1 MKKNSASSILG
12 FIIFFIVISFNFTV
26 SILVYS
32 LIQNKESWMVSL
44 IMILCILISSLICCG
59 IDFIRRRTV
68 YTTPVNEILA
78 ATHKIAS
85 GDFNIKLKPRHA
97 YSNYDPFDLIMDD
110 INQMAIELEKNE
122 VLKNDFISN
131 VSHEIKTPIHTIL
144 NYANALKDERL
155 DSDTR
160 TKYLN
165 ILVQT
170 IKDLTKLV
178 TNILSLNRLEHQRVE
193 FDDRDCN
200 IGELL
205 RQCIIDFEGQI
216 DQKQLKLDCDIEDI
230 ICDTSKGYLEIIFK
244 NLISNAIKFT
254 DIGGISISLQRLEQQ
269 AVFKITDSGCGISK
283 ESGQRIFEKFY
294 QGDTSHS
301 KEGNGL
307 GLALVKQVID
317 LMGGEIE
324 VQSQLQRGTIFVV
337 RFYI

>member
-32 LIQNKESWMVSL
+32 VIQNKESWMVSL
-44 IMILCILISSLICCG
+44 IMILCILISSLICTA
-59 IDFIRRRTV
+59 IDFVRRRLM
-68 YTTPVNEILA
+68 YTKPVDEILS

-85 GDFNIKLKPRHA
+85 GDFDIKLKPRHI
-97 YSNYDPFDLIMDD
+97 YSNYDHFDLIMDD
-110 INQMAIELEKNE
+110 INQMAIELKKNE
-122 VLKNDFISN
+122 ILKNDFISN

-144 NYANALKDERL
+144 NYASALKNNNL
-155 DSDTR
+155 DTDTKE
-160 TKYLN
+160 KYLDV
-165 ILVQT
+165 LVQT
-170 IKDLTKLV
+170 TKDLTKLV
-178 TNILSLNRLEHQRVE
+178 TNILNLNRLEHQRVE
-193 FDDRDCN
+193 LDDKDCN

-205 RQCIIDFEGQI
+205 RQCILDYENQI
-216 DQKQLKLDCDIEDI
+216 DEKNLELDCDIEDI
-230 ICDTSKGYLEIIFK
+230 ICDTSIGYLEIIFK

-254 DIGGISISLQRLEQQ
+254 DVGGISISLQSQEQY
-269 AVFKITDSGCGISK
+269 AVFKITDSGCGIAK
-283 ESGQRIFEKFY
+283 ENGQRIFEKFY

-324 VQSQLQRGTIFVV
+324 VESTLQKGTTFVV
-337 RFYI
+337 RFFI